1 MKKINQIILSLL
13 ILSIG
18 LTAFNVNSDKIKGL
32 SFKTIENSIALI
44 PKGSFILGECD
55 QDVAYYHIER
65 CRTVTIDTFY
75 ISKYEVSNGQYLDFL
90 FEISKTDSNLY
101 KKILPDTL
109 VWRERY
115 VNNDP
120 FVDYYL
126 RHPHF
131 RNYPVVGVSYEQ
143 AEAYCIWLTKKYM
156 AEPKRK
162 YKNVV
167 FKLPTSEE
175 WVFAAKGK
183 IDLAPF
189 PWGVGLQNKKGE
201 WRANFRAIDQG
212 AVGRDT
218 LYVKSVFGGFEK
230 KEITLTYSGT
240 TTSSYIKNKNQ
251 LDITVPVNFYDPNG
265 YSLYNMAGNVE
276 EFVREKGKTHGGS
289 WHDPGYYLQNQTFE
303 IYDTLH
309 STSAERGFRFVMEI
323 IK

>member
-1 MKKINQIILSLL
+1 MKKINKVILTLSVF
-13 ILSIG
+13 SIG
-18 LTAFNVNSDKIKGL
+18 LTAFNVNPDRAKGF
-32 SFKTIENSIALI
+32 SYKMIENIVALI
-44 PKGSFILGECD
+44 PKGSFIIGECD
-55 QDVAYYHIER
+55 QDDPYYHQEK
-65 CRTVTIDTFY
+65 CRTVNLDTFY

-101 KKILPDTL
+101 KKMLPDTL
-109 VWRERY
+109 VWRQKY
-115 VNNDP
+115 VINDP
-120 FVDYYL
+120 FVNYYL

-143 AEAYCIWLTKKYM
+143 AEAYCLWLTKKYV

-183 IDLAPF
+183 IALAPF
-189 PWGVGLQNKKGE
+189 PWGVELQNKKSE

-218 LYVKSVFGGFEK
+218 LYVKSVYGGFEK

-240 TTSSYIKNKNQ
+240 TTSSYIKNINQ
-251 LDITVPVNFYDPNG
+251 LDITVPVNFYEPNG
-265 YSLYNMAGNVE
+265 YGLYNMAGNAE

-289 WHDPGYYLQNQTFE
+289 WNDTGFYLQNQTYE
-303 IYDTLH
+303 TYDSLH

>member
-1 MKKINQIILSLL
+1 MKKFNRAILTLS

-18 LTAFNVNSDKIKGL
+18 LTAFNVSSDRAKGF
-32 SFKTIENSIALI
+32 SFKTIENSVALI
-44 PKGSFILGECD
+44 PEGSFIIGECD
-55 QDVAYYHIER
+55 QDVPYYHAEE
-65 CRTVTIDTFY
+65 CLTVMVDSFY

-90 FEISKTDSNLY
+90 FEISETDTNLY
-101 KKILPDTL
+101 KKMLPDTL
-109 VWRERY
+109 VWREKY

-143 AEAYCIWLTKKYM
+143 AEAYCLWLTKKYL

-183 IDLAPF
+183 ISLAPF
-189 PWGVGLQNKKGE
+189 PWGAELQNKKNE

-218 LYVKSVFGGFEK
+218 LYVKSVGGFEK

-240 TTSSYIKNKNQ
+240 TTSSYIKNKNP
-251 LDITVPVNFYDPNG
+251 LDITVPVNFYEPNG
-265 YSLYNMAGNVE
+265 YGLCNMAGNVE

-289 WHDPGYYLQNQTFE
+289 WYDPGYYLQNQIFE
-303 IYDTLH
+303 IYDTLN
-309 STSAERGFRFVMEI
+309 STSAQRGFRYVMEI
-323 IK
+323 NK